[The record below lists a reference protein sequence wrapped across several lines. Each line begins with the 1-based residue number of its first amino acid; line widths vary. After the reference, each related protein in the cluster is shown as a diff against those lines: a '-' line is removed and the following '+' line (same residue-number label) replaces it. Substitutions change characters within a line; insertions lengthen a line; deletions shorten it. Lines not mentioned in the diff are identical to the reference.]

1 MPCITIMVQEAAN
14 SPPTAADII
23 QFVDRDLDL
32 FEAINDGNE
41 SHLEGANSLP
51 PIEPLTKAWDVAYV
65 RFSVPDLDLYER
77 WVKDFGLRIVHRD
90 ENSIYSRGIGGDGF
104 CHVAHKGPAKFLG
117 FAMSMKEGEDLQIL
131 SDNIDGCSEV
141 HDIPGVEG
149 EISGGKRVS
158 FIDPVCNLLIEA
170 VHGREIEPLTPT
182 RERVE
187 YNYGDKKHYKRPV
200 NRLQDTSGNREMDG
214 RNTGHPGPPDVLK
227 IGHVVLSIPVGP
239 HHKMMSFMMETFGL
253 LPSDSVYIEAP
264 KSVEGHSINPQM
276 FDALQKAGPS
286 PLYGGTFAEG
296 EATFACFFRCDRGE
310 IPTDH
315 HTFFILSLLDSRMAP
330 EGQPMNP
337 QLSHASF
344 EVANLDDVWRG
355 HMQLKTKAEYLDE
368 RYEIAWGVGRHV
380 LGSHIYDYWHDPYGH
395 VHEHMSDGDRMTRS
409 FGQRI
414 HKISGMGPNGHNQ
427 WGPTVAE
434 SGIRNLDG
442 PAAAS
447 FYENFDY
454 DTQQSLVD
462 RDLSNVQELI
472 ERIRDVS

>member
-1 MPCITIMVQEAAN
+1 MISMVQETSP

-23 QFVDRDLDL
+23 QLVDRDLDL
-32 FEAINDGNE
+32 FEAINDGTE
-41 SHLEGANSLP
+41 SHLEGAEALP
-51 PIEPLTKAWDVAYV
+51 KVEPLTKAWDVAYV

-77 WVKDFGLRIVHRD
+77 WVEDFGLRVVHRD
-90 ENSIYSRGIGGDGF
+90 EETIYSRGISGDGF
-104 CHVAHKGPAKFLG
+104 CHVAHRGPAKFLG
-117 FAMSMKEGEDLQIL
+117 FAMAMKEEKDLQIL
-131 SDNIDGCSEV
+131 SENIDGCSEV
-141 HDIPGVEG
+141 HDIPGIEG

-170 VHGREIEPLTPT
+170 VHGREIEALPPT

-187 YNYGDKKHYKRPV
+187 YNYGDKRHYNRPV
-200 NRLQDTSGNREMDG
+200 NKLQDTSGNREMDG
-214 RNTGHPGPPDVLK
+214 RNTVHPGPPDVLK

-264 KSVEGHSINPQM
+264 KSAEGHSINPQM
-276 FDALQKAGPS
+276 FGALQKAGPS
-286 PLYGGTFAEG
+286 PLYEGTFAEG

-315 HTFFILSLLDSRMAP
+315 HAFFILSLLDSRMAP
-330 EGQPMNP
+330 DGQPINP

-427 WGPTVAE
+427 WGPTVAD

-447 FYENFDY
+447 FYQNFDY
-454 DTQQSLVD
+454 DTQQSLVN

-472 ERIRDVS
+472 DRIRDVS

>member
-1 MPCITIMVQEAAN
+1 MSMVQETTK
-14 SPPTAADII
+14 SSPTAADII

-32 FEAINDGNE
+32 FEAINDGTE
-41 SHLEGANSLP
+41 SHLQGTNSLP

-65 RFSVPDLDLYER
+65 RFSVPDLDLYQR
-77 WVKDFGLRIVHRD
+77 WVEDFGLRIVHRD
-90 ENSIYSRGIGGDGF
+90 EDSIYSRGTSGDGF

-117 FAMSMKEGEDLQIL
+117 FAMTMKEEGDLQIL
-131 SDNIDGCSEV
+131 SENIDGCSEV
-141 HDIPGVEG
+141 HDIPGIEG
-149 EISGGKRVS
+149 EISGGRRVS

-170 VHGREIEPLTPT
+170 VHGREIEPLPPT
-182 RERVE
+182 RERLE

-200 NRLQDTSGNREMDG
+200 NRLQDASGNREMDG
-214 RNTGHPGPPDVLK
+214 RNTVHPGPPDVLK

-447 FYENFDY
+447 FYEDFDY

-472 ERIRDVS
+472 DRIRDVS